1 MNRDEEV
8 LRRVLESEA
17 AKVEVRPDA
26 LSVIRARTARRRRW
40 MPFGAVVF
48 TAATATAATL
58 VVVGLVARPAPRQ
71 VAPDPGAV
79 TAPAPTTA
87 TTPAPVLPPSVAP
100 SPSRSSAISGTSSAS
115 LAIYYVAGERLYREF
130 HRLPAGDGSAPDK
143 ILAAVREMLEPESAS
158 DPDYTSDWPAGVSAR
173 DVAVDGSTIT
183 VDLSAP
189 PPNDLAAQQLVW
201 TVAAVVGGDPSVRLE
216 SDGQQART
224 LRKAPALDTLG
235 LVWLID
241 PQHGSTVAKTF
252 EVHVAGAVFEATAHL
267 RVRKGDTVVAE
278 RVLTLS
284 QGAPSRGEAKVTL
297 TLAPGKYTVEAY
309 EVSARDGSVQHLDD
323 HTVTVR

>member
-1 MNRDEEV
+1 MTRDEEV

-26 LSVIRARTARRRRW
+26 LSAIRARTARRRRW
-40 MPFGAVVF
+40 LPFGAVVF

-79 TAPAPTTA
+79 TAPASPPPA
-87 TTPAPVLPPSVAP
+87 TP
-100 SPSRSSAISGTSSAS
+100 SPSGSDSFSGTPSAA

-143 ILAAVREMLEPESAS
+143 IRAAVREMLEPETAS
-158 DPDYTSDWPAGVSAR
+158 DPDYTSDWPAGVRVR
-173 DVAVDGSTIT
+173 DVSVDGSAVT
-183 VDLSAP
+183 VDLSAA

-201 TVAAVVGGDPSVRLE
+201 TVAAVVGGDPSVRVRR
-216 SDGQQART
+216 DGQSVDT
-224 LRKAPALDTLG
+224 LRKAPAVDTLAA
-235 LVWLID
+235 VWLIE

-252 EVHVAGAVFEATAHL
+252 EAHVAGAVFEATAHL
-267 RVRKGDTVVAE
+267 RVRMGDTVVTE
-278 RVLTLS
+278 KVLTLS

-297 TLAPGKYTVEAY
+297 TLAPGTYTVEAY
-309 EVSARDGSVQHLDD
+309 EISARDGSVQHLDG